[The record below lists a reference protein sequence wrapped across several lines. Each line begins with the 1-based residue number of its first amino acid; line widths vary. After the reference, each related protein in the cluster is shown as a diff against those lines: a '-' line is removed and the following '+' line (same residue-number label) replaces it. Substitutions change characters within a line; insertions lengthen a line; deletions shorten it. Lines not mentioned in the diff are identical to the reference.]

1 MKKIIVSI
9 LVFAFV
15 NAKAQDKFSLGIKVG
30 QNLSTVS
37 NVYVDHNAASYHVGV
52 VAQFGITKL
61 ISIVPEIILSQ
72 TKLEAAPD
80 PLGLSVNTIT
90 KPETYHLNYLAIPI
104 LVQVKPVKGLLFQ
117 AGPQYSILIDQ
128 KKDGIENATFAFK
141 SGEFAMVAGAK
152 VDLGGFF
159 LYGRYVV
166 GMENISTGQQLNNQI
181 TDQSSW
187 KTKQW
192 QLGIGM
198 TLFNF

>member
-104 LVQVKPVKGLLFQ
+104 LVQVKPVKGILFQ